1 MVVTTKSQ
9 LLLSA
14 AGAGCSVVSVS
25 GGVDSQ
31 HPHALMGTSTF
42 QIKSVLRTICRSTL
56 PWIVIEGLMLG
67 TAE

>member
-31 HPHALMGTSTF
+31 HPHALMGS
-42 QIKSVLRTICRSTL
+42 KSNLS
-56 PWIVIEGLMLG
+56 
-67 TAE
+67 